1 MQLQSPTPTYS
12 RLANIHAVTELES
25 LLQGHREDWLS
36 PSYHQLLLVH
46 HQLPVGP
53 ARDLLESWLVRHRDG
68 ESVPYEA
75 LIQVLTLAKS
85 A

>member
-1 MQLQSPTPTYS
+1 MQPQSHTPIYS
-12 RLANIHAVTELES
+12 RLPDFHSVTELES

-36 PSYHQLLLVH
+36 PSYNQLLLIH
-46 HQLPVGP
+46 RHLPVGP
-53 ARDLLESWLVRHRDG
+53 ARGLLGSWLVRHRDG
-68 ESVPYEA
+68 ENVPYEA